1 MSYDALSFLIVPF
14 IACLILVGI
23 HAYLGIHVLAR
34 GVIFVDIALAQIAAL
49 GTTTA
54 MLMGHEPDTTTAYLY
69 SLGFTFIG
77 AALFALSRDIRERVP
92 QEAIIGITYAVSSA
106 LAILLVDNVP
116 HGIEH
121 IKSILIGNI
130 LWVTPRHVGFV
141 ALLYGTIGLI
151 HYLLR
156 KRFLDMSF
164 NHDSPLNR
172 GRQAMFWDLIF
183 YMTFGFVITS
193 SVQMAGV
200 LLVFSFLI
208 VPAVISAMFSRN
220 VLSRLLIGWSTGFIV
235 CVVGIWGS
243 YSLDLPTGAAVV
255 ATFGIAV
262 LLSIAARVVM
272 NRMSENLQEAR
283 DREGEPAP

>member
-1 MSYDALSFLIVPF
+1 
-14 IACLILVGI
+14 
-23 HAYLGIHVLAR
+23 
-34 GVIFVDIALAQIAAL
+34 
-49 GTTTA
+49 
-54 MLMGHEPDTTTAYLY
+54 
-69 SLGFTFIG
+69 
-77 AALFALSRDIRERVP
+77 
-92 QEAIIGITYAVSSA
+92 
-106 LAILLVDNVP
+106 
-116 HGIEH
+116 
-121 IKSILIGNI
+121 
-130 LWVTPRHVGFV
+130 
-141 ALLYGTIGLI
+141 
-151 HYLLR
+151 
-156 KRFLDMSF
+156 
-164 NHDSPLNR
+164 
-172 GRQAMFWDLIF
+172 MFWDLIF